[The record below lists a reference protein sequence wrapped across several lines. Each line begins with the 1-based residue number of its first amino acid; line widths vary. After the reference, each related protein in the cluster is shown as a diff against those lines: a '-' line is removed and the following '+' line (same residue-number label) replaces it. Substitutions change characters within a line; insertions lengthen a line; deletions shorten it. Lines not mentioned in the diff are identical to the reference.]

1 MKKKKFN
8 ISREKR
14 EDLINEIKT
23 FFYEERDEEIGDL
36 AAGIVL
42 DFFMDK
48 LAVEF
53 YNEGINDS
61 YRYMQDRVDDLL
73 GIQK

>member
-1 MKKKKFN
+1 MKKTFV
-8 ISREKR
+8 ISKEKR
-14 EDLINEIKT
+14 EALKNEIKT
-23 FFYEERDEEIGDL
+23 YFYEERDEELGDL
-36 AAGIVL
+36 ASNMIL

-53 YNEGINDS
+53 YNQGIEDS
-61 YRYMQDRVDDLL
+61 YKYIIDRAEDLL

>member
-1 MKKKKFN
+1 MKKTFD
-8 ISREKR
+8 ISKEKR
-14 EDLINEIKT
+14 EALKNEIKT
-23 FFYEERDEEIGDL
+23 YFYEERDEELGDL
-36 AAGIVL
+36 ASNMIL

-53 YNEGINDS
+53 YNQGIEDS
-61 YRYMQDRVDDLL
+61 YKYIIDRAEDLL

>member
-61 YRYMQDRVDDLL
+61 YRYMHDRVDDLL

>member
-1 MKKKKFN
+1 MKNKKFN

-36 AAGIVL
+36 AANIVL

-48 LAVEF
+48 LAPEF
-53 YNEGINDS
+53 YNEGVNDA
-61 YRYMQDRVDDLL
+61 YRYMQDRIEDLL
-73 GIQK
+73 EIQI

>member
-1 MKKKKFN
+1 MKNKKFN

-36 AAGIVL
+36 AANIVL

-48 LAVEF
+48 LAPEF
-53 YNEGINDS
+53 YNEGVNEA
-61 YRYMQDRVDDLL
+61 YRYMQDRIEDLL
-73 GIQK
+73 EIQI

>member
-1 MKKKKFN
+1 MKKTFD
-8 ISREKR
+8 ISKEKR
-14 EDLINEIKT
+14 EALKNEIKT
-23 FFYEERDEEIGDL
+23 YFYEERDEELGDL
-36 AAGIVL
+36 AAGMIL

-53 YNEGINDS
+53 YNLGIEDS
-61 YRYMQDRVDDLL
+61 YKYIIDRAEDLL

>member
-1 MKKKKFN
+1 MKNKKFN

-36 AAGIVL
+36 AANIVL

-48 LAVEF
+48 LAPEF
-53 YNEGINDS
+53 YNEGVNDA
-61 YRYMQDRVDDLL
+61 YRYMHDRIEDLL
-73 GIQK
+73 EIQI

>member
-61 YRYMQDRVDDLL
+61 YRYMQDRVEDLL

>member
-1 MKKKKFN
+1 MKNKKFN

-23 FFYEERDEEIGDL
+23 FFYEERDEKIGDL
-36 AAGIVL
+36 AANIVL

-48 LAVEF
+48 LAPEF
-53 YNEGINDS
+53 YNEGVNDA
-61 YRYMQDRVDDLL
+61 YRYMQDRIEDLL
-73 GIQK
+73 EIQI

>member
-14 EDLINEIKT
+14 ENLIKEIKT
-23 FFYEERDEEIGDL
+23 FFYNERDEEIGDL
-36 AAGIVL
+36 AASMVL
-42 DFFMDK
+42 EFFMEN

-53 YNEGINDS
+53 YNEGVNDS
-61 YRYMQDRVDDLL
+61 YRYMQERIEDLL

>member
-1 MKKKKFN
+1 MKNKKFN

-36 AAGIVL
+36 AANIVL
-42 DFFMDK
+42 DSFMDK
-48 LAVEF
+48 LAPEF
-53 YNEGINDS
+53 YNEGVNDA
-61 YRYMQDRVDDLL
+61 YRYMQDRIEDLL
-73 GIQK
+73 EIQI

>member
-1 MKKKKFN
+1 MKKTFDRSK
-8 ISREKR
+8 EKR
-14 EDLINEIKT
+14 EALKNEIKT
-23 FFYEERDEEIGDL
+23 YCYEERDEELGDL
-36 AAGIVL
+36 ASNMIL

-53 YNEGINDS
+53 YNQGIEDS
-61 YRYMQDRVDDLL
+61 YKYIIDKAEDLL